1 MQDNYLNLN
10 FIPYIKK
17 EDVADSAAN
26 IILIATK
33 EQAERYAFQKSL
45 VQNIDK
51 AFSENQTDVITTL
64 GDKQNF
70 IVITPNTETEP
81 LRLAGASLYAALQ
94 KQQTQ
99 IARMRGLEELTET
112 ERYAFLEGMLL
123 SSYDFDKYKAKRNS
137 IPLMYISVTV
147 LLRKT
152 KLKN

>member
-10 FIPYIKK
+10 FIPYTKK

-51 AFSENQTDVITTL
+51 AFSENQTEVITTL

-70 IVITPNTETEP
+70 IVITPNTETEA

-99 IARMRGLEELTET
+99 TARLRGLDELTEA

-123 SSYDFDKYKAKRNS
+123 SSYDFNKYKAKN
-137 IPLMYISVTV
+137 
-147 LLRKT
+147 
-152 KLKN
+152 NNWD